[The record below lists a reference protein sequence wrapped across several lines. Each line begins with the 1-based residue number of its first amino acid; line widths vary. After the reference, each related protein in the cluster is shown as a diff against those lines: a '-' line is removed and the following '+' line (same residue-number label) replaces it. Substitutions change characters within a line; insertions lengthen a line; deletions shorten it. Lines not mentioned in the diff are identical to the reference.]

1 MKKIKSLLIILTT
14 LSCGC
19 ICASASEDIL
29 DTQQEQTVY
38 AEAYVGNNNLTVNN
52 GRTYRQYPPI
62 IDEESGCM
70 MISVDWLSLITNIR
84 YETDP
89 EDGKVTF
96 YRNTFYMTFTPE
108 SDEIYL
114 AMVQAFYDDLYIE
127 PLDEPRE
134 PITYEEQRDWSDTYY
149 MLAPARQID
158 GTMYLPLRNVL
169 EILGYTVEWSEEK
182 QGVDIYEPDYSKL
195 LEVEA
200 YYDPMTM
207 KYIGDRDYIIKNN
220 SYLPVASRV
229 PGNIYENTIYRADGT
244 KLFDVG
250 YAGATVITHMIYEP
264 FSTTSTYNESVKD
277 KKIMYRKGLLP
288 EGDYYQV
295 IRRLMRYDFAGVA
308 VEIPEQRIYFTAP
321 KADKYLATELSIG
334 VKDGHTFE
342 EVAEKYLTGIDYE
355 NRDTVANETTAHIIF
370 DSFETR
376 DRVFDIL
383 AGKEEIEWVSDSY
396 GDEEYSDW
404 D

>member
-1 MKKIKSLLIILTT
+1 MKKIISLLIILTT
-14 LSCGC
+14 LTSGC
-19 ICASASEDIL
+19 IYASASEDIL
-29 DTQQEQTVY
+29 DTQQERTIY

-52 GRTYRQYPPI
+52 SRTYRQYPPI

-195 LEVEA
+195 LEVELT
-200 YYDPMTM
+200 YDPLLRGN
-207 KYIGDRDYIIKNN
+207 YIGLCDGVIKNN
-220 SYLPVASRV
+220 SYLPVAMRNGRDEIS
-229 PGNIYENTIYRADGT
+229 IYDIDGT
-244 KLFDVG
+244 KLFDVSL
-250 YAGATVITHMIYEP
+250 ATAAVVSHAIFKP
-264 FSTTSTYNESVKD
+264 FSTTTTYNENVKD

>member
-1 MKKIKSLLIILTT
+1 MKKIISLLIILTT
-14 LSCGC
+14 LTSGC
-19 ICASASEDIL
+19 IYASASEDIL
-29 DTQQEQTVY
+29 DTQQERTIY

-52 GRTYRQYPPI
+52 DRTYRQYPPI

-70 MISVDWLSLITNIR
+70 MISIVWLSLITNMR
-84 YETDP
+84 YETGP

-114 AMVQAFYDDLYIE
+114 AMVQAFYDDLFIE

-195 LEVEA
+195 LEVELT
-200 YYDPMTM
+200 YDPLLRGN
-207 KYIGDRDYIIKNN
+207 YIGLCDGVIKNN
-220 SYLPVASRV
+220 SYLPVAMRNGRDEIS
-229 PGNIYENTIYRADGT
+229 IYDIDGT
-244 KLFDVG
+244 KLFDVSL
-250 YAGATVITHMIYEP
+250 ATAAVVSHAIFKP
-264 FSTTSTYNESVKD
+264 FSITTTYNENVKD

-288 EGDYYQV
+288 EGDYYQEN
-295 IRRLMRYDFAGVA
+295 RSLMRYDFAGVA

>member
-1 MKKIKSLLIILTT
+1 MKKIISLLIILTT
-14 LSCGC
+14 LTSGC
-19 ICASASEDIL
+19 IYASASEDIL
-29 DTQQEQTVY
+29 DTQQERTIY

-52 GRTYRQYPPI
+52 SRTYRQYPPI

-70 MISVDWLSLITNIR
+70 MISVDWLSLITNMR

-89 EDGKVTF
+89 EDGKITF

-114 AMVQAFYDDLYIE
+114 AMVQAFYDDLFIE

-195 LEVEA
+195 LEVELT
-200 YYDPMTM
+200 YDPLLRGN
-207 KYIGDRDYIIKNN
+207 YIGLCDGVIKNN
-220 SYLPVASRV
+220 SYLPVAMRNGRDEIS
-229 PGNIYENTIYRADGT
+229 IYDIDGT
-244 KLFDVG
+244 KLFDVSL
-250 YAGATVITHMIYEP
+250 ATAAVVSHAIFKP
-264 FSTTSTYNESVKD
+264 FSITTTYNENVKD

-288 EGDYYQV
+288 EGDYYQEN
-295 IRRLMRYDFAGVA
+295 RSLMRYDFAGVA

>member
-1 MKKIKSLLIILTT
+1 MKKIISLLIILTT
-14 LSCGC
+14 LTSGC
-19 ICASASEDIL
+19 ICASASEDIP

-70 MISVDWLSLITNIR
+70 MISVDWLSLITNMR

-96 YRNTFYMTFTPE
+96 YRNTFYMTFTSE

-114 AMVQAFYDDLYIE
+114 AMVQAFYDDLFIE

-207 KYIGDRDYIIKNN
+207 KYIGDCDYIIKNN
-220 SYLPVASRV
+220 SYLPVVHRV
-229 PGNIYENTIYRADGT
+229 PSDLDELTIYRADGT
-244 KLFDVG
+244 KMFDVDFG
-250 YAGATVITHMIYEP
+250 IVGAIWHNVYKPFTVSTVYENKKDEKIIYR
-264 FSTTSTYNESVKD
+264 
-277 KKIMYRKGLLP
+277 IGLLP
-288 EGDYYQV
+288 EGDYYQTCRF
-295 IRRLMRYDFAGVA
+295 INRFDFAGVA

>member
-1 MKKIKSLLIILTT
+1 MERIISLLIILTT
-14 LSCGC
+14 LTSGC

-29 DTQQEQTVY
+29 DTQQERTVY

-52 GRTYRQYPPI
+52 SRTYRQYPPI

-70 MISVDWLSLITNIR
+70 MISVDWLSLITNMR

-108 SDEIYL
+108 NDEIYL
-114 AMVQAFYDDLYIE
+114 AMVQAFYDDLFIE
-127 PLDEPRE
+127 PLDEPCE
-134 PITYEEQRDWSDTYY
+134 PITYEEKRDWSDTYY

-158 GTMYLPLRNVL
+158 GTMYLSLRNVL

-195 LEVEA
+195 LEVELT
-200 YYDPMTM
+200 YDPLLRGN
-207 KYIGDRDYIIKNN
+207 YIGLCDGVIKNN
-220 SYLPVASRV
+220 SYLPVAMRN
-229 PGNIYENTIYRADGT
+229 GRDEIAIYDIDGT

-250 YAGATVITHMIYEP
+250 FITTDVVSHTIFKP
-264 FSTTSTYNESVKD
+264 FSTTTTYNENVKD

-295 IRRLMRYDFAGVA
+295 NRNLMRYDFAGVA
-308 VEIPEQRIYFTAP
+308 VEIPELRIYFTAP

-355 NRDTVANETTAHIIF
+355 NRDTVANETTAYIIF

-396 GDEEYSDW
+396 GDKSYSDW

>member
-1 MKKIKSLLIILTT
+1 MKKIISLLIILTT
-14 LSCGC
+14 LTSGC
-19 ICASASEDIL
+19 IYASASEDIL
-29 DTQQEQTVY
+29 DTQQERTIY

-52 GRTYRQYPPI
+52 SRTYRQYPPI

-70 MISVDWLSLITNIR
+70 MISVDWLSLITNMR

-89 EDGKVTF
+89 EDGKITF

-114 AMVQAFYDDLYIE
+114 AMVQAFYDDLFIE

-195 LEVEA
+195 LEVELT
-200 YYDPMTM
+200 YDPLLRGN
-207 KYIGDRDYIIKNN
+207 YIGLCDGVIKNN
-220 SYLPVASRV
+220 SYLPVAMRNGRDEIS
-229 PGNIYENTIYRADGT
+229 IYDIDGT
-244 KLFDVG
+244 KLFDVSL
-250 YAGATVITHMIYEP
+250 ATAAVVSHAIFKP
-264 FSTTSTYNESVKD
+264 FSITTTYNENVKD

>member
-1 MKKIKSLLIILTT
+1 MKKIISLLIILTT
-14 LSCGC
+14 LTSGC
-19 ICASASEDIL
+19 ICASASEDIP

-70 MISVDWLSLITNIR
+70 MISVDWLSLITNMR

-114 AMVQAFYDDLYIE
+114 AMVQAFYDDLFIE

-195 LEVEA
+195 LEVELT
-200 YYDPMTM
+200 YDPLLRGN
-207 KYIGDRDYIIKNN
+207 YIGLCDGVIKNN
-220 SYLPVASRV
+220 SYLPVAMRNGRDEIS
-229 PGNIYENTIYRADGT
+229 IYDIDGT
-244 KLFDVG
+244 KLFDVSL
-250 YAGATVITHMIYEP
+250 ATAAVVSHAIFKP
-264 FSTTSTYNESVKD
+264 FSITTTYNENVKD

-288 EGDYYQV
+288 EGDYYQEN
-295 IRRLMRYDFAGVA
+295 RSLMRYDFAGVA